1 VKILLVEDDESL
13 IDLLSKTFSAHN
25 FVVDA
30 VRDGE
35 VGWNYGSTFEY
46 DTIVLDI
53 TIPKLD
59 GISLCQR
66 FREEGIVTPILLLTA
81 EETSTVKVRGLDAG
95 ADDYVV
101 KPFDISELLAR
112 IRALLRRGN
121 NNPLP
126 ILTWGDLLLNPSTC
140 EVTYGDRPLSLTT
153 KEYELLELFLRDS
166 QYVFSAEEIL
176 DRLWSSEEFPAEAT
190 VRSHLRRLRHK
201 LTEAGAPTD
210 FIGTMRGRGYYLK
223 ATTQSDLST
232 AFSPSN
238 LQTEEQLQYLKFLN
252 ETWKT
257 TKLQS
262 LEQLTILNRAIEDL
276 YAGVFDLQSQQQVRH
291 IAHKLVGTLGIFGLN
306 LGMQLARELEQLTT
320 GDELLQSQH
329 ITRVEKIVKTL
340 SQNIEQTSIIKS
352 SNLPCQQSQ
361 QLLVLNTQCDCA
373 QSLIKIAT
381 DRGIQSIVT
390 SDLDS
395 VKTWLA
401 SQSTTGCTN
410 QSSYGM
416 IMQLPDRS
424 SKERKTMLQWLQ
436 ELTQNYPTLPILV
449 IGDCNDLSERL
460 AIVKGGGKLL
470 LDSSAT
476 PEEAIA
482 SILPLLKN
490 PGGEIKVAIVDDD
503 CDWLKILPKLL
514 EPWNFKITT
523 LADPQQFWTVIQ
535 TVKPDALVLD
545 INMPAIDGFEL
556 CQILRSDPH
565 WQRLPVLFVSALS
578 DPNTQNQAF
587 AVGADDYLCKPV
599 MGFDLANRILN
610 RLQRIRAF
618 VDKVC

>member
-1 VKILLVEDDESL
+1 MKILLVEDDESL
-13 IDLLSKTFSAHN
+13 IDLLTKTLSAHN

-101 KPFDISELLAR
+101 KPFDIAELLAR

-140 EVTYGDRPLSLTT
+140 EVTYGDRPLCLTA
-153 KEYELLELFLRDS
+153 KEYDLLELFLRDS

-210 FIGTMRGRGYYLK
+210 FIGTMRGRGYFLK
-223 ATTQSDLST
+223 TPIQSDFST
-232 AFSPSN
+232 VSIQSDRPSE
-238 LQTEEQLQYLKFLN
+238 QQLQYLKFLN
-252 ETWKT
+252 ETWET

-262 LEQLTILNRAIEDL
+262 LEQLTILNRVVKNLHE
-276 YAGVFDLQSQQQVRH
+276 GVFDFQSQQQVRH
-291 IAHKLVGTLGIFGLN
+291 IAHKLAGTLGIFGLN
-306 LGMQLARELEQLTT
+306 LGMQLARELEQLMS
-320 GDELLQSQH
+320 GDELLQSH
-329 ITRVEKIVKTL
+329 YIPRVENIVKTL
-340 SQNIEQTSIIKS
+340 SQNIEQTSTIES
-352 SNLPCQQSQ
+352 SNLPCQRSQ
-361 QLLVLNTQCDCA
+361 QLLVLSTQSDCA
-373 QSLIKIAT
+373 QSWVKAGN
-381 DRGIQSIVT
+381 DRGIQTIVT

-395 VKTWLA
+395 VRTWLA
-401 SQSTTGCTN
+401 SQSTISYAN

-416 IMQLPDRS
+416 IIQLNDRLRE
-424 SKERKTMLQWLQ
+424 ERKTMLQWLQ
-436 ELTQNYPTLPILV
+436 ELTQTHPTLPILV
-449 IGDCNDLSERL
+449 IGNCNELSERL
-460 AIVKGGGKLL
+460 EIVKGGGKLL
-470 LDSSAT
+470 LDSSTT

-482 SILPLLKN
+482 RMLPLLKN

-503 CDWLKILPKLL
+503 CDWLRILPKLL

-535 TVKPDALVLD
+535 TVKPDVLVLD

-565 WQRLPVLFVSALS
+565 WQRLPVLFVSALNDS
-578 DPNTQNQAF
+578 NTQNQAF
-587 AVGADDYLCKPV
+587 AVGADDYLCKPI